1 MAVLAIFR
9 IRRDTAANWTA
20 ENPVLMLGEPG
31 LETNT
36 RKVKY
41 GDGATAWNALAYA
54 AAGIAWGDITGS
66 LAAQTDLSTALGAKA
81 PIASPTFTGVP
92 AAPTAA
98 GGTNTTQLATTAFV
112 TSALTA
118 KAPTA
123 SPTFTGAVTFAGST
137 TITSGGRLVTRGTSA
152 SYHTLEENNASDYAA
167 HIKNT
172 ASTDGFGLLITTA
185 TIIGT
190 GFNFID
196 GYANTL
202 GSLAFRVRGNG
213 DVQNLNNS
221 YGATSDRKLKVDIV
235 DAGSQWADIKAVR
248 LRKYRLRADPDG
260 PKQLGVVA
268 QEIEKV
274 SPGLVDTLQDYRLVE
289 GKGGKVTRRKAR
301 TTTKAVKYS
310 VLHLKALGALQ
321 EAMARIEALEQRL
334 GELERKG

>member
-31 LETNT
+31 LETDT

-81 PIASPTFTGVP
+81 PLASPTFTGVP

-118 KAPTA
+118 KAPIA
-123 SPTFTGAVTFAGST
+123 SPTFTGAVTFGGST
-137 TITSGGRLVTRGTSA
+137 TITSGGRLVTRGSSA
-152 SYHTLEENNASDYAA
+152 SYHTLEENNADDYAA
-167 HIKNT
+167 HVKNT
-172 ASTDGFGLLITTA
+172 SATNGFGLLINTA
-185 TIIGT
+185 SASGT
-190 GFNFID
+190 GFNFLD
-196 GYANTL
+196 CYA
-202 GSLAFRVRGNG
+202 GGGFSSLTCRIRGNG
-213 DVQNLNNS
+213 DLQNINNS
-221 YGATSDRKLKVDIV
+221 YGATSDRKLKTDIV

-274 SPGLVDTLQDYRLVE
+274 SPGLVDTMRDDRFV
-289 GKGGKVTRRKAR
+289 GGKRRKAR
-301 TTTKAVKYS
+301 TSTKAVKYS